1 MIMDKFHFVIFEI
14 LKNWSAWFHT
24 ALLLLK
30 LQCANNIAGREFYKN
45 LEKKNS
51 VDIANALTLEEFEVK
66 VPKNNSPIWM
76 IRIIPTLLSF
86 SNEL

>member
-1 MIMDKFHFVIFEI
+1 M
-14 LKNWSAWFHT
+14 
-24 ALLLLK
+24 
-30 LQCANNIAGREFYKN
+30 QGANNIDGRELSKN

-51 VDIANALTLEEFEVK
+51 VDIINALTLEEFEVK

-76 IRIIPTLLSF
+76 IRKIPTLLSF